1 MVMNKYKDNP
11 LEHLEAWLYESLN
24 SDAIPDDVYE
34 VLINTIGE
42 QVKYHQE
49 GLTKAKSLLALVKGN
64 GEEVKV
70 KDVTNSPSDW
80 KDFWEG
86 KTPDDEFEEKLGK
99 YGYEY
104 APLTNKGVNDEI
116 NATSPYNDGWT
127 QQHYQ
132 NNIPPRY

>member
-11 LEHLEAWLYESLN
+11 LDHLEAWLYESLN
-24 SDAIPDDVYE
+24 SDATPQDVYN
-34 VLINTIGE
+34 VLVNTINEHG
-42 QVKYHQE
+42 KYHEE
-49 GLTKAKSLLALVKGN
+49 GLDKAKSLLSLVKGK
-64 GEEVKV
+64 GEEIKI

-104 APLTNKGVNDEI
+104 TPLTNEDINDKI
-116 NATSPYNDGWT
+116 NATSSYNDGWT

-132 NNIPPRY
+132 NKIPPRY

>member
-34 VLINTIGE
+34 VLVNTIGE
-42 QVKYHQE
+42 QVKYHHE

-64 GEEVKV
+64 AEEVRV

-80 KDFWEG
+80 QDFWEG
-86 KTPDDEFEEKLGK
+86 KTPDGEFEEKLGK

-104 APLTNKGVNDEI
+104 T
-116 NATSPYNDGWT
+116 PYN
-127 QQHYQ
+127 
-132 NNIPPRY
+132 IPSRY

>member
-34 VLINTIGE
+34 VLVNTIGE

-49 GLTKAKSLLALVKGN
+49 GLDKAKNLLALVKG
-64 GEEVKV
+64 EEKKV
-70 KDVTNSPSDW
+70 EDVTNSSSDW
-80 KDFWEG
+80 QDFWEG
-86 KTPDDEFEEKLGK
+86 KTPDDEFENKLGK

-104 APLTNKGVNDEI
+104 T
-116 NATSPYNDGWT
+116 PYDG
-127 QQHYQ
+127 QKVP
-132 NNIPPRY
+132 NLPERY

>member
-34 VLINTIGE
+34 VLVNTIGE

-49 GLTKAKSLLALVKGN
+49 GLDKAKNLLALVKG
-64 GEEVKV
+64 EEKKV
-70 KDVTNSPSDW
+70 EDVTNSPSDW
-80 KDFWEG
+80 QDFWEG
-86 KTPDDEFEEKLGK
+86 KTPEDEFENKLGK

-104 APLTNKGVNDEI
+104 T
-116 NATSPYNDGWT
+116 PYDDQKVPNL
-127 QQHYQ
+127 
-132 NNIPPRY
+132 PERY